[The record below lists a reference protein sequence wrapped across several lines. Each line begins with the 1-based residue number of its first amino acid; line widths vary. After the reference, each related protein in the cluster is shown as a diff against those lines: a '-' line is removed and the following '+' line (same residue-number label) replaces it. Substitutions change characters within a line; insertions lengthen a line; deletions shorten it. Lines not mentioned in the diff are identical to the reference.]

1 MDYIAA
7 APEAWKHVDHWLA
20 RRCLSKVPLGVHF
33 FLLVSDVSIIQFRIL
48 DYCFYWV
55 VFRWRA

>member
-48 DYCFYWV
+48 DYCF
-55 VFRWRA
+55 